1 MRSEWDGV
9 KHVATLLQT
18 GSSLHEVSK
27 KSHVSFRAFGPL
39 RDVKSLWNLVAA
51 AVQSYPVGRSGAR
64 SVVAQR
70 YCEVARRSIGSEWQ
84 KDEVVGQP
92 SKVQNCERGF
102 HWAKIVESLNMC
114 P

>member
-18 GSSLHEVSK
+18 GSSLHDVSK

-51 AVQSYPVGRSGAR
+51 AVQSYPVGRAEHEVWLPRGIARWQEGA
-64 SVVAQR
+64 
-70 YCEVARRSIGSEWQ
+70 
-84 KDEVVGQP
+84 
-92 SKVQNCERGF
+92 
-102 HWAKIVESLNMC
+102 
-114 P
+114 